1 MAAACGLLAAKLLVS
16 PAPSGEGLVE
26 VGAIGADLRY
36 WRAKEALRHGELR
49 LGVQAQAT
57 QALEARATAIL
68 GWSVVGAPALG
79 AAAVNGAHPIAAVTM
94 ALCSIGAAG
103 LCIIAVVT
111 RDWAGPG
118 YRPAIVFEDRSR
130 TELEAIELMVIG
142 YQQAVQ
148 TNHDGFQHFQI
159 LLKWALG
166 CIVAAPVVGAV
177 SIAVSWWLAALP
189 IRAAARSLG
198 GGLPGTRWEAP
209 SRAAWPSISP
219 DGRMARV
226 VCARDVV

>member
-1 MAAACGLLAAKLLVS
+1 MSLVRRGPMMDAMPGAKRGLPVGVGTLAVAAGCGLLAAKLLVS

-68 GWSVVGAPALG
+68 GWSVVGVLALG
-79 AAAVNGAHPIAAVTM
+79 AAAVNGAHPIAAGTT
-94 ALCSIGAAG
+94 ALCLIGAAA

-118 YRPAIVFEDRSR
+118 YRPEIVLEDRSR
-130 TELEAIELMVIG
+130 SELEAIESMVIG

-166 CIVAAPVVGAV
+166 CVVAAPVVGAV
-177 SIAVSWWLAALP
+177 SIAVSWWLVLP
-189 IRAAARSLG
+189 IQ
-198 GGLPGTRWEAP
+198 
-209 SRAAWPSISP
+209 
-219 DGRMARV
+219 V
-226 VCARDVV
+226 